1 MPEKGQLFVKR
12 VNRDKTHIAMLEEEI
27 KKFLEVDVAKVIQ
40 EINEAM
46 EKL

>member
-1 MPEKGQLFVKR
+1 
-12 VNRDKTHIAMLEEEI
+12 MLEEEI

-46 EKL
+46 EKI